1 MIIKLALAFGAG
13 FVSFL
18 TPCVLPIIPG
28 YISYITGKSLNE
40 IEQDKKTVL
49 IKTILGN
56 KYNVGPGGKGCNQA
70 VAIARLGGKVNF
82 ISKIG
87 KDAYGKLA
95 LETLKKNNINTENI
109 IQDEKLQTGVAGILV
124 DKQSGKNAIN
134 VIVGAPN
141 SLKINEMNNQINL
154 IKSSKIF
161 LTQLEIPKDVTL
173 YCLKTAKEN
182 GCLTIL
188 NPAPASEISKE
199 FYSYIDYFTPNETE
213 AEFYTGIKITNEKEA
228 KQAADKFINL
238 GIKKIIIT
246 LGEKG
251 LFYSDGQEEIYLKAS
266 SVKAIDTTGAGDAFN
281 GALAFSLSKG
291 KPIKA
296 CLELANKAAGLSTT
310 KLGAGD
316 AMPFIKDI
324 S

>member
-1 MIIKLALAFGAG
+1 MSDISVLGI
-13 FVSFL
+13 FVADISFSG
-18 TPCVLPIIPG
+18 PKIPAVG
-28 YISYITGKSLNE
+28 E
-40 IEQDKKTVL
+40 
-49 IKTILGN
+49 TILGN

-228 KQAADKFINL
+228 KQAADKLINL

-251 LFYSDGQEEIYLKAS
+251 LFYSDGQEEIHLKAS

-281 GALAFSLSKG
+281 GALAFSLFKG

>member
-1 MIIKLALAFGAG
+1 MSDISVLGI
-13 FVSFL
+13 FVADISFSG
-18 TPCVLPIIPG
+18 PKIPAVG
-28 YISYITGKSLNE
+28 E
-40 IEQDKKTVL
+40 
-49 IKTILGN
+49 TILGN

-141 SLKINEMNNQINL
+141 SLKISEMNSQINL

-173 YCLKTAKEN
+173 HCLKTAKEN

-228 KQAADKFINL
+228 KQAADKLINL

-251 LFYSDGQEEIYLKAS
+251 LFYSDGQEEIHLKAS

-316 AMPFIKDI
+316 AMPFINDI

>member
-1 MIIKLALAFGAG
+1 MSDISVLGI
-13 FVSFL
+13 FVADISFSG
-18 TPCVLPIIPG
+18 PKIPAVG
-28 YISYITGKSLNE
+28 E
-40 IEQDKKTVL
+40 
-49 IKTILGN
+49 TILGN

-141 SLKINEMNNQINL
+141 SLKINEMNSQINL

-173 YCLKTAKEN
+173 HCLKTAKEN

-228 KQAADKFINL
+228 KQAADKLINL

-251 LFYSDGQEEIYLKAS
+251 LFYSDGQEEIHLKAS

-281 GALAFSLSKG
+281 GALAFSLFKG

>member
-1 MIIKLALAFGAG
+1 MSDISVLGI
-13 FVSFL
+13 FVADISFSG
-18 TPCVLPIIPG
+18 PKIPAVG
-28 YISYITGKSLNE
+28 E
-40 IEQDKKTVL
+40 
-49 IKTILGN
+49 TILGN

-141 SLKINEMNNQINL
+141 SLKISEMNNQINL

-173 YCLKTAKEN
+173 HCLKTAKEN

-228 KQAADKFINL
+228 KQAADKLINL

-251 LFYSDGQEEIYLKAS
+251 LFYSDGQEEIHLKAS